1 MAKIKEIVSLIEGMK
16 KPAAVKA
23 PVTIG
28 TLAVDTKSSAVKEI
42 SPEHKIEPEYGN
54 SSADTVINALIEGV
68 DYAYYPK
75 IKNKLLLRSGAVKI
89 IRYLGYR
96 YSLTM
101 LSKNYTETYISY
113 TYKASVI
120 DSSNSIVLEAV
131 GTANTLE
138 KKFAD
143 RGLAA
148 DYLVSNIAAKRALVA
163 AAKELLI

>member
-42 SPEHKIEPEYGN
+42 SPEHKIEPN
-54 SSADTVINALIEGV
+54 PADTVINSLIEGV

-75 IKNKLLLRSGAVKI
+75 IKDKLLLRSGAVKI

-120 DSSNSIVLEAV
+120 DSSNSIVMEAV

>member
-1 MAKIKEIVSLIEGMK
+1 MAKIKDIVSLIDGMK

-28 TLAVDTKSSAVKEI
+28 SLAVDIKSSTTEKMPPERKSV
-42 SPEHKIEPEYGN
+42 PEHGN
-54 SSADTVINALIEGV
+54 DTADTLMDNLIEGV

-75 IKNKLLLRSGAVKI
+75 IKGKVLLRSGAVKI
-89 IRYLGYR
+89 IRHLGYR

-101 LSKNYTETYISY
+101 LSKNYTEVYISY
-113 TYKASVI
+113 TYKATIV
-120 DSSNSIVLEAV
+120 DGSNSVVMEAV

>member
-1 MAKIKEIVSLIEGMK
+1 MAKIKEIVSLVESIK
-16 KPAAVKA
+16 NPAAVKA
-23 PVTIG
+23 PVTLG
-28 TLAVDTKSSAVKEI
+28 SLAVDIKSSTSEKRP
-42 SPEHKIEPEYGN
+42 PERKSVPEYGN
-54 SSADTVINALIEGV
+54 NTADTLIDSLIEGV

-75 IKNKLLLRSGAVKI
+75 IKGKVLLRSGAVKI
-89 IRYLGYR
+89 IRHLGYR

-101 LSKNYTETYISY
+101 IAENYTEVYISY
-113 TYKASVI
+113 TYKATII
-120 DSSNSIVLEAV
+120 DGNNSIIMEAV

>member
-28 TLAVDTKSSAVKEI
+28 TLAVDNKSSAVKEI
-42 SPEHKIEPEYGN
+42 SPEHKIEPN
-54 SSADTVINALIEGV
+54 PADTVINSLIEGV

-75 IKNKLLLRSGAVKI
+75 IKDKLLLRSGAVKI

-96 YSLTM
+96 YSMTM

-120 DSSNSIVLEAV
+120 DSSNSIVMEAV

>member
-1 MAKIKEIVSLIEGMK
+1 MLSLYK
-16 KPAAVKA
+16 
-23 PVTIG
+23 
-28 TLAVDTKSSAVKEI
+28 L
-42 SPEHKIEPEYGN
+42 Y
-54 SSADTVINALIEGV
+54 IN
-68 DYAYYPK
+68 YAYYPK
-75 IKNKLLLRSGAVKI
+75 IKGKVLLRNGAVKI
-89 IRYLGYR
+89 IRHLGYR

-101 LSKNYTETYISY
+101 IAENYTEVYISY
-113 TYKASVI
+113 TYKATII
-120 DSSNSIVLEAV
+120 DGNNSIVMEAV

>member
-42 SPEHKIEPEYGN
+42 SPEHKIEPN
-54 SSADTVINALIEGV
+54 PADTVINALIEGV

-96 YSLTM
+96 YSMTM

-120 DSSNSIVLEAV
+120 DSSNSIVMEAV

>member
-1 MAKIKEIVSLIEGMK
+1 MAKIKEIVSLIEGIK
-16 KPAAVKA
+16 EPAAVKA

-28 TLAVDTKSSAVKEI
+28 TLAVDTKSSNVKEMP
-42 SPEHKIEPEYGN
+42 PERKSGPENGN
-54 SSADTVINALIEGV
+54 NPPDTLIDSLIEGV

-75 IKNKLLLRSGAVKI
+75 IKGKILLRSGAVKI
-89 IRYLGYR
+89 IRCFGYR
-96 YSLTM
+96 YNLTM
-101 LSKNYTETYISY
+101 MSKNYTEAYISY
-113 TYKASVI
+113 TYKAS
-120 DSSNSIVLEAV
+120 IVDGSCGVVMEAV

>member
-1 MAKIKEIVSLIEGMK
+1 
-16 KPAAVKA
+16 
-23 PVTIG
+23 
-28 TLAVDTKSSAVKEI
+28 
-42 SPEHKIEPEYGN
+42 
-54 SSADTVINALIEGV
+54 
-68 DYAYYPK
+68 
-75 IKNKLLLRSGAVKI
+75 
-89 IRYLGYR
+89 
-96 YSLTM
+96 M

-120 DSSNSIVLEAV
+120 DSSNSIVMEAV